1 MPFGVE
7 TCGVKRY
14 NILLQVTLFGTL
26 HCSIL
31 VAIALAAALF
41 TWLARRRIFPAKP
54 LAWTLG
60 LALAL
65 NELIWWFYRYSKEGV
80 HVANLPLQLCDAAV
94 WLSILACL
102 TGASLIVE
110 FAYFAG
116 LAGAGMALLTP
127 NLLSP
132 WPTYPAIYFFLA
144 HGGIVVC
151 MAALVYG
158 SARRFSPAS
167 VWRAFAL
174 LLAYAALVGIVD
186 RLSGANFMFLLRKP
200 EAASPLDQMG
210 AWPWYLLV
218 GATAGLALFWLLWLP
233 VRLLPAAA
241 ERPVELHY

>member
-1 MPFGVE
+1 VE
-7 TCGVKRY
+7 NTLKHRY
-14 NILLQVTLFGTL
+14 NIYLQVTLFGTL

-31 VAIALAAALF
+31 LAIAIAAAAF
-41 TWLARRRIFPAKP
+41 AWLGRRGIVPVKP

-65 NELIWWFYRYSKEGV
+65 NELVWWLYRYSREGV
-80 HVANLPLQLCDAAV
+80 HIANLPLQLCDAAV

-102 TGASLIVE
+102 TGASLVVE

-158 SARRFSPAS
+158 GARKFSPLS
-167 VWRAFAL
+167 VWRAFGL
-174 LLAYAALVGIVD
+174 LLVYAALVGFID

-200 EAASPLDQMG
+200 DAASPLDQMG
-210 AWPWYLLV
+210 AWPWYLLA
-218 GATAGLALFWLLWLP
+218 GAAAGLALFWLLWLP

-241 ERPVELHY
+241 ERPVELHH

>member
-1 MPFGVE
+1 M
-7 TCGVKRY
+7 
-14 NILLQVTLFGTL
+14 TLFGAL

-31 VAIALAAALF
+31 GAIALAAAAF
-41 TWLARRRIFPAKP
+41 AWLGRRGIFPVQHMGWA
-54 LAWTLG
+54 LG

-65 NELIWWFYRYSKEGV
+65 NELIWWFYRYSREGV
-80 HVANLPLQLCDAAV
+80 HVTNLPLQLCDAAV

-102 TGASLIVE
+102 TGVSLIVE

-127 NLLSP
+127 NLLAP

-158 SARRFSPAS
+158 GARKFSHVS
-167 VWRAFAL
+167 VWRAFGL
-174 LLAYAALVGIVD
+174 LLGYAALVGFID
-186 RLSGANFMFLLRKP
+186 RLYGANFMFLLRKP
-200 EAASPLDQMG
+200 GAASPLDQMG

-218 GATAGLALFWLLWLP
+218 GAVAGLALFWLLWLP
-233 VRLLPAAA
+233 VRVRA
-241 ERPVELHY
+241 EDV

>member
-1 MPFGVE
+1 
-7 TCGVKRY
+7 
-14 NILLQVTLFGTL
+14 LLQVTLFGTL
-26 HCSIL
+26 HCSL
-31 VAIALAAALF
+31 LLAIAIAAVASAGLG
-41 TWLARRRIFPAKP
+41 RRGIFPVKT

-60 LALAL
+60 AALAL
-65 NELIWWFYRYSKEGV
+65 NELVWWIYRYSREGV

-158 SARRFSPAS
+158 GARKFSHVS

-174 LLAYAALVGIVD
+174 LLAYAALVGLID
-186 RLSGANFMFLLRKP
+186 LAYGANFMFLLRKP

-210 AWPWYLLV
+210 AWPWYLFV
-218 GATAGLALFWLLWLP
+218 GAAAGLALFWLLWLP
-233 VRLLPAAA
+233 VRAPKLLPAAA
-241 ERPVELHY
+241 QSPIELNH

>member
-1 MPFGVE
+1 
-7 TCGVKRY
+7 
-14 NILLQVTLFGTL
+14 VTLFGTL

-31 VAIALAAALF
+31 LAIAIVAAAFAGLG
-41 TWLARRRIFPAKP
+41 RRGIFPVRP
-54 LAWTLG
+54 MTWTLG
-60 LALAL
+60 AALAL
-65 NELIWWFYRYSKEGV
+65 NEVVWWFYRYSREGV

-158 SARRFSPAS
+158 SDRKFSRVS

-174 LLAYAALVGIVD
+174 LLAYAALVGPVD

-200 EAASPLDQMG
+200 DAASPLDQMG
-210 AWPWYLLV
+210 AWPWYLVV
-218 GATAGLALFWLLWLP
+218 GAAAALALFWLLWLP
-233 VRLLPAAA
+233 VRPRELLPAAA
-241 ERPVELHY
+241 ERPIELHH

>member
-1 MPFGVE
+1 M
-7 TCGVKRY
+7 
-14 NILLQVTLFGTL
+14 LQVTLFGTL

-31 VAIALAAALF
+31 LATALAAAAF
-41 TWLARRRIFPAKP
+41 AWLGRRGIFPVKRM
-54 LAWTLG
+54 AWILG
-60 LALAL
+60 VALAL
-65 NELIWWFYRYSKEGV
+65 NELVWWFYRYSREGV
-80 HVANLPLQLCDAAV
+80 HVSNLPLQLCDAAV

-158 SARRFSPAS
+158 SARKFSHKS
-167 VWRAFAL
+167 VWRAFGL
-174 LLAYAALVGIVD
+174 LLVYAALVGFID
-186 RLSGANFMFLLRKP
+186 RFSGANFMFLLRKP
-200 EAASPLDQMG
+200 DAASPLDRMG
-210 AWPWYLLV
+210 AWPWYLV
-218 GATAGLALFWLLWLP
+218 AGAAAGLALFWLLWLP
-233 VRLLPAAA
+233 VRSRNLLPAAA
-241 ERPVELHY
+241 ERPIELHH

>member
-1 MPFGVE
+1 MDDSYNLMVACRQLLRSLPIS
-7 TCGVKRY
+7 TCKPPHLAWKMSGIKRY

-31 VAIALAAALF
+31 LAIALAAAAF
-41 TWLARRRIFPAKP
+41 AWLGRRGIFPVKP
-54 LAWTLG
+54 MAWTLG
-60 LALAL
+60 VALAL
-65 NELIWWFYRYSKEGV
+65 NELVWWFYRYSREGI

-144 HGGIVVC
+144 HGGIVIC

-158 SARRFSPAS
+158 SARKFSPVS
-167 VWRAFAL
+167 VWRA
-174 LLAYAALVGIVD
+174 LA
-186 RLSGANFMFLLRKP
+186 SC
-200 EAASPLDQMG
+200 
-210 AWPWYLLV
+210 
-218 GATAGLALFWLLWLP
+218 
-233 VRLLPAAA
+233 
-241 ERPVELHY
+241 